1 MLEMIQLKNG
11 CLFETNSKLLK
22 GNYSRWL
29 ASSDC
34 YLHQVYGRY
43 SANKEYAMN
52 YCFRL
57 YNELNGER
65 IRIISH
71 NCMVFTV
78 GFEFDHPTTGECCF
92 AYITRDYNRFIRLSN
107 I

>member
-1 MLEMIQLKNG
+1 MLEVISTERG
-11 CLFETNSKLLK
+11 SLFETNTKLLK

-29 ASSDC
+29 ASSNC
-34 YLHQVYGRY
+34 YLSQVYGSY
-43 SANKEYAMN
+43 SQNKEYAMK
-52 YCFRL
+52 YCFHL

-71 NCMVFTV
+71 NSMVFTV
-78 GFEFDHPTTGECCF
+78 GFEFDHPTTGERCF